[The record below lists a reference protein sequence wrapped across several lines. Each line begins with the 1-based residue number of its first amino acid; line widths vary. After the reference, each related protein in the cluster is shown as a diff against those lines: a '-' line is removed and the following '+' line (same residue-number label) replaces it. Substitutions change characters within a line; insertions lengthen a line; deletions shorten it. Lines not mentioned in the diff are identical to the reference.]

1 MTKDGDVW
9 WEGMDG
15 ETPDELTDWQGK
27 PWKKGSTE
35 KAAHPN
41 SRFTAPMTNN
51 PALSKF
57 ADDPEGVPIS
67 AIIFGGR
74 RATTIPLVLQAFN
87 WMNGVFFGATL
98 GSETTAAAAGQGR
111 RRAPRPDGD
120 AALLRLQHGR
130 LLRALAGDAVQDGR
144 TRRRSSS

>member
-1 MTKDGDVW
+1 MW
-9 WEGMDG
+9 WEGKDG
-15 ETPDELTDWQGK
+15 AIPDELTDWQGK

-41 SRFTAPMTNN
+41 SRFTAPATNN
-51 PALSKF
+51 PASRKF
-57 ADDPEGVPIS
+57 SDDPEGVPIS

-74 RATTIPLVLQAFN
+74 RATTIPLVMQAFN

-111 RRAPRPDGD
+111 RRAPRPVRD
-120 AALLRLQHGR
+120 APLLRLQHGR
-130 LLRALAGDAVQDGR
+130 VLRALARHAGARSR
-144 TRRRSSS
+144 TRRRCSW